1 MLSLALMAC
10 TQRHSAVYLCVDAEA
25 WELGRELTFEA
36 PVDSQAWTT
45 LHVRSSAAYPYTTLA
60 LELRYDT
67 LCDTLV
73 LPIAAPLGTRL
84 QHSSAPLPRP
94 INGPIRVRHIMAT
107 ELLSGITNIGI
118 E

>member
-1 MLSLALMAC
+1 MAC

-36 PVDSQAWTT
+36 PTDSQAWTI
-45 LHVRSSAAYPYTTLA
+45 LHVRTAADYPYTTLA

-67 LCDTLV
+67 LCDTLI
-73 LPIAAPLGTRL
+73 LPITESLGTRL
-84 QHSSAPLPRP
+84 QHSSAPLPCP
-94 INGPIRVRHIMAT
+94 INGPVRVRHIMAT